1 MLSILRKAK
10 RSLVWLTRLLAMW
23 RSPNRRFLA
32 YPPGHYYS
40 PLPSV
45 SELAKDELRIFADP
59 PSIEGMDLN
68 LPSQWDWVVGSADG
82 LRNIAWPK
90 ERDPDFRYWSNNV
103 YFNSA
108 DVAALLSVMQRACP
122 RRIVEV
128 GSGFSSACMLDINDR
143 LFRGEIQFTFVEPY
157 PERLRSLLRKGDSRN
172 ATVIESRLQDTS
184 LKVFTSLEAN
194 DILFVDSSHVAKIG
208 SDVNHLFFEILPRI
222 QPGVFVHIHD
232 VFWPFEYPKVWL
244 EEGRAWNEQYML
256 RAFLQ
261 GNSQFEIVLFGSLLE
276 SLDRLR
282 FERYWP
288 MVGERSAENLNIGS
302 GSIWLRRKLLPA

>member
-1 MLSILRKAK
+1 
-10 RSLVWLTRLLAMW
+10 MW

>member
-1 MLSILRKAK
+1 
-10 RSLVWLTRLLAMW
+10 MW

-143 LFRGEIQFTFVEPY
+143 LFRSEIQFTFVEPY

>member
-1 MLSILRKAK
+1 MLSVLRKAK
-10 RSLVWLTRLLAMW
+10 RSLVWLTRLLAIW

-45 SELAKDELRIFADP
+45 SEIAKDAVRIFDDH

-68 LPSQWDWVVGSADG
+68 LPSQWDWVVESADG
-82 LRNIAWPK
+82 LTNIAWPK

-143 LFRGEIQFTFVEPY
+143 LFRSEIQFTFVEPY

-184 LKVFTSLEAN
+184 LEVFSSLEAN

-222 QPGVFVHIHD
+222 QPGVYVHIHD

-244 EEGRAWNEQYML
+244 EEGRAWNEQYIL

-261 GNSQFEIVLFGSLLE
+261 GNSQYEIVLFGSLLE

>member
-1 MLSILRKAK
+1 VLLFLRKAK
-10 RSLVWLTRLLAMW
+10 RSLVWLMRLLAIW
-23 RSPNRRFLA
+23 CSPNRRFLA

-45 SELAKDELRIFADP
+45 SEIAKDELRIFGDP

-68 LPSQWDWVVGSADG
+68 LPFQWDWVVGSADG

-108 DVAALLSVMQRACP
+108 DVAALSSVVQRACP

-184 LKVFTSLEAN
+184 LEVFTSLEAN
-194 DILFVDSSHVAKIG
+194 DILFIDSSHVAKIG

-222 QPGVFVHIHD
+222 KPGVYVHIHD

-244 EEGRAWNEQYML
+244 EEGRAWNEQYLL

-261 GNSQFEIVLFGSLLE
+261 GNLQFEIVLFGSLLE

-302 GSIWLRRKLLPA
+302 GSIWLRRKPLSV

>member
-143 LFRGEIQFTFVEPY
+143 LFRSEIQFTFVEPY

>member
-1 MLSILRKAK
+1 VLSILRKAK

-143 LFRGEIQFTFVEPY
+143 LFRSEIQFTFVEPY